1 MNIAII
7 YSTKYGTTAKLCAA
21 LAAALDGRASVS
33 IHELRRGVTV
43 DVSSY
48 DTIVLATSMYAGKP
62 RQMMADFCRG
72 SHAALLGKCL
82 CLITCGMDL
91 QHIQQDMEG
100 AYPATL
106 RSHAAYAA
114 FVEGE
119 YRLDRMNIAERL
131 LLRVFF
137 KVREQLE
144 RNYAQKAWE
153 LSDNILNCRQQRQE

>member
-7 YSTKYGTTAKLCAA
+7 YSTKYGTTAKMCDA
-21 LAAALDGRASVS
+21 LAAALNGSAAVSV
-33 IHELRRGVTV
+33 HELRRGEPV

-48 DTIVLATSMYAGKP
+48 DTVVLATSMYAGKP
-62 RQMMADFCRG
+62 RQLMADFCRR
-72 SHAALLGKCL
+72 SQAALLGKRL

-106 RSHAAYAA
+106 RSHAAYAV

-144 RNYAQKAWE
+144 RDYARKARE
-153 LSDNILNCRQQRQE
+153 LSDNILNC